1 LNKNFPHE
9 GKKGIYPPSQRKAF
23 FPPGGFQRDEKS
35 QSNKSK
41 KSRLLTLLLIVK
53 LRRTICLDILS
64 GHSMFTLYTFLHNFL
79 LGLYN
84 RRVPE
89 AARHNPHILA
99 EQIEHVLG

>member
-1 LNKNFPHE
+1 MLGH
-9 GKKGIYPPSQRKAF
+9 
-23 FPPGGFQRDEKS
+23 
-35 QSNKSK
+35 
-41 KSRLLTLLLIVK
+41 LIWTFYV
-53 LRRTICLDILS
+53 
-64 GHSMFTLYTFLHNFL
+64 YTFLHNFL